1 MKFKK
6 QTLPFVVFVTL
17 LAILLNQVFWIV
29 NMYRSYQQELI
40 LALNDGMELSLRKE
54 VTDRINS
61 LDGPM
66 IFRFSPLDSINR
78 DTSEIIERKI
88 QKEDTTIYV
97 KVKKNDPNVNFQIL
111 QYLLIN
117 DNPIKI
123 NQLNG
128 YLLTELKNK
137 GFDVYDSYIEYYDLN
152 GDSLIDHNK
161 PDKWLQFSIVSTDTI
176 PLDIL
181 KSVGVKAFVSTSP
194 KPILAKMSFQILLS
208 LLLIIIASYCM
219 IYLMRTIF
227 RQRKIEKMRQDFVNA
242 MVHEFKRPITN
253 ASTMLELIPHYLLN
267 NNTKMVDDYLTGSL
281 LEFKKL
287 TAYTDRIQRISN
299 NERERIQLDKVEVA
313 LTPFFERLVTFYS
326 ANKSKPVEIEIL
338 LDTNRVTMKVDE
350 LHFTNV
356 IDNLIENAIKYSGE
370 VVHIRIVV
378 KENSEAL
385 EILVMDDGY
394 GISNRDKKMIFDKFY
409 RVVSTSYKKTVGF
422 GLGLTYVKAIVE
434 AHGGTIRVMDAPI
447 KGSIFVINL
456 PD

>member
-1 MKFKK
+1 MKSQK
-6 QTLPFVVFVTL
+6 QTLPFVVVVAL

-40 LALNDGMELSLRKE
+40 LALNDGMERSLRKE
-54 VTDRINS
+54 VTERIHS

-66 IFRFSPLDSINR
+66 IISFSPLDSINR

-88 QKEDTTIYV
+88 QTEDTTIYV
-97 KVKKNDPNVNFQIL
+97 KVKRNDPDVEFQIL
-111 QYLLIN
+111 QYFLIN

-123 NQLNG
+123 NQLKE

-137 GFDVYDSYIEYYDLN
+137 GFKVYDSYIEYYDLK
-152 GDSLIDHNK
+152 GDSLINQNK
-161 PDKWLQFSIVSTDTI
+161 PEKWLPFSVVSTDTI
-176 PLDIL
+176 PLDVL

-194 KPILAKMSFQILLS
+194 RPILAKMSFQIVLS
-208 LLLIIIASYCM
+208 LLLIILASYCM

-253 ASTMLELIPHYLLN
+253 ASTMLELIPHYLLK
-267 NNTKMVDDYLTGSL
+267 NNTKMVNEYLTGSL

-299 NERERIQLDKVEVA
+299 NERERIQLEKVEVA
-313 LTPFFERLVTFYS
+313 LNPFFERLIASHS
-326 ANKSKPVEIEIL
+326 ANKYKPVEIEFML
-338 LDTNRVTMKVDE
+338 NTSRETMKVDE

-356 IDNLIENAIKYSGE
+356 MDNLLENAIKYSGE
-370 VVHIRIVV
+370 SVHIRILVH
-378 KENSEAL
+378 ENSGKL
-385 EILVMDDGY
+385 EISVMDDGF
-394 GISNRDKKMIFDKFY
+394 GISNRDKKFVFDKFY
-409 RVVSTSYKKTVGF
+409 RVIPKSNKKTVGF
-422 GLGLTYVKAIVE
+422 GLGLTYVKAIIE
-434 AHGGTIRVMDAPI
+434 AHGGTIRVMDAPT
-447 KGSIFVINL
+447 KGSVFVLSL